1 MFESPPLDAPCH
13 TSPLRNIRGE
23 RVKWSLRLSQPPA
36 AFLFIILCPPLPAPS
51 RRASNRRQ
59 TISNEQSGLRCFPR
73 SSFSFF
79 TPTRSNGADD
89 RRMEFHF
96 RLLKVKPP
104 FRIKGSRL
112 VRRKWR
118 ATLFFRISNFAS
130 IDSTQQP
137 SRFHR
142 NLNISL
148 FTTPFSSGVTS
159 TFVQHRAGS

>member
-1 MFESPPLDAPCH
+1 MEPSTLATTRCLPLHHPMPSFA
-13 TSPLRNIRGE
+13 
-23 RVKWSLRLSQPPA
+23 RV
-36 AFLFIILCPPLPAPS
+36 IAPS

-79 TPTRSNGADD
+79 TDSIE
-89 RRMEFHF
+89 RRRRPEPVLSSMEFHF

-137 SRFHR
+137 SHFHR

-148 FTTPFSSGVTS
+148 FTL
-159 TFVQHRAGS
+159 VQPRFHRE

>member
-1 MFESPPLDAPCH
+1 MEPSTLATTRCLPLHHPMPSFA
-13 TSPLRNIRGE
+13 
-23 RVKWSLRLSQPPA
+23 RV
-36 AFLFIILCPPLPAPS
+36 IAPS

-89 RRMEFHF
+89 RRMEFYF

-118 ATLFFRISNFAS
+118 ATLLFRISNFAS

-148 FTTPFSSGVTS
+148 FTL
-159 TFVQHRAGS
+159 VQPRFHRE